1 MIGRVNSKALPTHV
15 TTPTDEPPA
24 QARRRHRVASDRLVE
39 GLYVVDLDRPWLDT
53 PFLIQGFMIESE
65 VELTTLQKHCQYVFV
80 DLEMSLEAPADE
92 LFRAAAGGFEP
103 TRVNAAPKAAPVRD
117 DASGWL
123 ARAKA
128 IEKAGETENAAML
141 RAAEMALDDADP
153 LPMAEDLDAAAR
165 AVVPP
170 EKKKRAPTAVR
181 RNPQRT
187 YQARDDIQISKDTR
201 DRFRQFVRA
210 TADQSEASDAP
221 ESIGTRL
228 MDSLRGLLRRGQGG
242 TGTGGRGGTGTRGRG
257 SEDRQD
263 RETGKPDGDTRSG
276 RPTTAKVLGLDQEI
290 EAALP
295 SGTRREKYVEKIT
308 VEQELPRARTA
319 FEAGEGILTSLLSDI
334 QANRA
339 PHIKDVKEAVGH
351 MVDSMIDNPD
361 ALLWVAQ
368 LRAEHELTYQHGLR
382 VSLYMIALG
391 RQLGFPKEM
400 IDSVGLIG
408 MLADVGKTKLP
419 RALLGKPGMLNAA
432 EFGLAK
438 EHVRLG
444 IETLGESTMLT
455 PDVTK
460 GIVEHHERLDGSGYP
475 NGLKGNQISIYGRMA
490 GIADCFSALTTAR
503 PYANALAAQDAMMS
517 LYQWAGTLFQETLV
531 EQFVQAVGVFP
542 VGCLVELSSG
552 EVAAVIAHNRVRR
565 LEPRILVLTSAD
577 KRALPEPVERDL
589 LVQQIK
595 AGAKPTRISRGLA
608 AGAYGLKLSTYYL
621 NDTFSRP
628 LAA

>member
-1 MIGRVNSKALPTHV
+1 MIARVNSKALSPTAGNA
-15 TTPTDEPPA
+15 PDEPPA
-24 QARRRHRVASDRLVE
+24 QARRRHRVASDQLVE
-39 GLYVVDLDRPWLDT
+39 GLFVIDLDRPWLDT

-80 DLEMSLEAPADE
+80 DLEMSLEGPAE
-92 LFRAAAGGFEP
+92 QLFRAAAQEYEP
-103 TRVNAAPKAAPVRD
+103 TRVAAKPPSAPVRD

-128 IEKAGETENAAML
+128 TEQAGEKEHAAML

-153 LPMAEDLDAAAR
+153 LPVDTDLNAAAK
-165 AVVPP
+165 AVMAP
-170 EKKKRAPTAVR
+170 EKKMRSPVVR

-187 YQARDDIQISKDTR
+187 YKARDDIQISKDTR

-210 TADQSEASDAP
+210 TAEPTGSSAAA
-221 ESIGTRL
+221 ESIGSRL
-228 MDSLRGLLRRGQGG
+228 MDSLRGLLRRGNGG
-242 TGTGGRGGTGTRGRG
+242 AAGRSVGRTGTGAGTGGARAGAPADARPGRQ
-257 SEDRQD
+257 SAD
-263 RETGKPDGDTRSG
+263 K
-276 RPTTAKVLGLDQEI
+276 ALGLDQEI
-290 EAALP
+290 EALLP
-295 SGTRREKYVEKIT
+295 TGARRETYTEKVT

-319 FEAGEGILTSLLSDI
+319 FEAGEGILSSLLSDI
-334 QANRA
+334 QSNRA
-339 PHIKDVKEAVGH
+339 PHIKEVKEAVGH
-351 MVDSMIDNPD
+351 MVDSMIDNPG

-400 IDSVGLIG
+400 IDAVGLIG

-444 IETLGESTMLT
+444 IETLGTSPLLT
-455 PDVTK
+455 PDIEN
-460 GIVEHHERLDGSGYP
+460 GIVQHHERLDGSGYP
-475 NGLKGNQISIYGRMA
+475 NGLKGNQISIFGRMA

-565 LEPRILVLTSAD
+565 LEPRILVLTSPD

-589 LVQQIK
+589 LVQQVK
-595 AGAKPTRISRGLA
+595 AGTKPTRISRGLA
-608 AGAYGLKLSTYYL
+608 AGAYGLKLSNYYL
-621 NDTFSRP
+621 HDDISRP

>member
-1 MIGRVNSKALPTHV
+1 MIIRVNSKALPTKG

-24 QARRRHRVASDRLVE
+24 QARRRHRVACDQLVE

-80 DLEMSLEAPADE
+80 DLEMSLEAPAE
-92 LFRAAAGGFEP
+92 QLFRAAAEGFEP

-165 AVVPP
+165 AVVVP
-170 EKKKRAPTAVR
+170 EKKRTAAVR

-210 TADQSEASDAP
+210 TADQSEASAAP

-242 TGTGGRGGTGTRGRG
+242 SGTRGRG

-276 RPTTAKVLGLDQEI
+276 RPTAPKALGLDQEI

-295 SGTRREKYVEKIT
+295 PGTRREKYSEKVS

-319 FEAGEGILTSLLSDI
+319 FEAGEGILSSLLSDI

-339 PHIKDVKEAVGH
+339 PEIKDVKEAVGH

-400 IDSVGLIG
+400 IDAVGLIG

-444 IETLGESTMLT
+444 IETLGDSPLLT
-455 PDVTK
+455 PDIEE
-460 GIVEHHERLDGSGYP
+460 GIVQHHERLDGSGYP
-475 NGLKGNQISIYGRMA
+475 NGLKGNQISIFGRMA

-531 EQFVQAVGVFP
+531 EQFVQSVGVFP

-565 LEPRILVLTSAD
+565 LEPRILVLTSPD
-577 KRALPEPVERDL
+577 KRALPTPVERDL
-589 LVQQIK
+589 LVQQVK
-595 AGAKPTRISRGLA
+595 AGTKPTRISRGLA
-608 AGAYGLKLSTYYL
+608 AGAYGLKLSNYYL